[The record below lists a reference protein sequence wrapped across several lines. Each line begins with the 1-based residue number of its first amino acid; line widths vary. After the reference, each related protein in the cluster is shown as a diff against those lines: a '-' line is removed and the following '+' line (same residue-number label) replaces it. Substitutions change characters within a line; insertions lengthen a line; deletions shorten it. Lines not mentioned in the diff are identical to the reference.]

1 MDTELI
7 NLSISSSESIIF
19 SIFIIFTSAAILAT
33 IALFARQA
41 LLVAYI
47 AVGILLGPS
56 VLNFV
61 PDTEF
66 SRQIAKVGIMFL
78 LFLLGLN
85 LHPQKLIA
93 SIKQSTLITIF
104 ASLVFAF
111 IGFIAAWLLELSRID
126 QLVIAG
132 AFMFS
137 STIIGLKLLPT
148 TVLHH
153 QHVGEIIISILL
165 LQDILAI
172 ILLLLIETQ
181 GTNAN
186 TLYALGKLSLALP
199 GLIAFA
205 FIVERFIIIKLM
217 SKFDKIKEYIF
228 LLAIGW
234 CLGIAELAHYIG
246 LSHETGAFIAGVSIA
261 VGPISFYIS
270 ESLKPIRDFFL
281 VIFFFSLGASL
292 DIGLAWE
299 LLIPA
304 TITAIILL
312 LIKPYVFKFL
322 IYKSGESNEDSK
334 EIGVRLGQLSEF
346 SLLLGFVALSAGII
360 SLKAAN
366 FIQVCTIVSFILS
379 TYLIVL
385 KYPTPIAISDKLRR
399 D

>member
-1 MDTELI
+1 MDI
-7 NLSISSSESIIF
+7 NISSSESIIF
-19 SIFIIFTSAAILAT
+19 SIFIIFTSAAVLAT

-47 AVGILLGPS
+47 AVGIILGPS

-66 SRQIAKVGIMFL
+66 SQQIAKVGIMFL

-93 SIKQSTLITIF
+93 SIKQSTLITF
-104 ASLVFAF
+104 GASLVFAL
-111 IGFIAAWLLELSRID
+111 IGFVAAMALKLPLMDQLIIAA
-126 QLVIAG
+126 

-172 ILLLLIETQ
+172 VLLLLIETQ
-181 GTNAN
+181 GEDTN
-186 TLYALGKLSLALP
+186 TFYALGKLALALP

-205 FIVERFIIIKLM
+205 FLVERFVLIKLM

-246 LSHETGAFIAGVSIA
+246 LSHETGAFIAGVAIA

-292 DIGLAWE
+292 DIGLAWK

-304 TITAIILL
+304 IITSTVLL
-312 LIKPYVFKFL
+312 LVKPYVFKFF
-322 IYKSGESNEDSK
+322 IQKSGESVQDSK

-346 SLLLGFVALSAGII
+346 SLLLGFVAFSAGLIT
-360 SLKAAN
+360 LKASN

-385 KYPTPIAISDKLRR
+385 RYPTPIAVSDKLRR

>member
-1 MDTELI
+1 MELGI
-7 NLSISSSESIIF
+7 YSSESIIF

-33 IALFARQA
+33 VALFARQA

-56 VLNFV
+56 VLNV
-61 PDTEF
+61 VQDIEF

-85 LHPQKLIA
+85 LHPQKLLA
-93 SIKQSTLITIF
+93 SIKQSTLVTF
-104 ASLVFAF
+104 ASSLVFAL
-111 IGFIAAWLLELSRID
+111 IGFIAAWALQLPRLD
-126 QLVIAG
+126 QIVIAG

-172 ILLLLIETQ
+172 VLLLLIETH
-181 GTNAN
+181 GNGAN
-186 TLYALGKLSLALP
+186 PFNEIIQLAFTLPSL
-199 GLIAFA
+199 IIFA
-205 FIVERFIIIKLM
+205 FVIERYVLIKLM
-217 SKFDKIKEYIF
+217 EKFDKIKEYIF

-234 CLGIAELAHYIG
+234 CLGIAELAYYIG

-261 VGPISFYIS
+261 VGQISFYIS

-292 DIGLAWE
+292 DIGLAWK

-304 TITAIILL
+304 IITSCVLL
-312 LIKPYVFKFL
+312 LVKPFVFKLL
-322 IYKSGESNEDSK
+322 IHKSGESEQDAK

-346 SLLLGFVALSAGII
+346 SLLLGFCRAKCWFNITKSV
-360 SLKAAN
+360 
-366 FIQVCTIVSFILS
+366 
-379 TYLIVL
+379 
-385 KYPTPIAISDKLRR
+385 
-399 D
+399 

>member
-1 MDTELI
+1 MESGI
-7 NLSISSSESIIF
+7 YSSESIIF
-19 SIFIIFTSAAILAT
+19 SIFIIFTSAAVLAT

-41 LLVAYI
+41 LLIAYI
-47 AVGILLGPS
+47 AVGIILGPS

-78 LFLLGLN
+78 LFLLGLD
-85 LHPQKLIA
+85 LHPQKLLH
-93 SIKQSTLITIF
+93 SVKQSTLIAFGSSLIF
-104 ASLVFAF
+104 AL
-111 IGFIAAWLLELSRID
+111 IGFIAAWTLQLTRLD
-126 QLVIAG
+126 QIIIAG

-153 QHVGEIIISILL
+153 KHVGEIIISILL

-172 ILLLLIETQ
+172 ILLLLIETHGT
-181 GTNAN
+181 GTNQFN
-186 TLYALGKLSLALP
+186 EIIKLVIALP
-199 GLIAFA
+199 SLIAFA
-205 FIVERFIIIKLM
+205 FVVERFVLVKLM
-217 SKFDKIKEYIF
+217 TKFDKIKEYIF

-234 CLGIAELAHYIG
+234 CLGIAELAHTIG
-246 LSHETGAFIAGVSIA
+246 LSHETGAFIAGVAIA
-261 VGPISFYIS
+261 VGPISLYIV

-292 DIGLAWE
+292 DIGLAWKM
-299 LLIPA
+299 LIPA
-304 TITAIILL
+304 TITSCILL
-312 LIKPYVFKFL
+312 MVKPFVFKLL
-322 IYKSGESNEDSK
+322 IHKSGESEKDSK

-346 SLLLGFVALSAGII
+346 SLLLGFVAMSAGLI
-360 SLKAAN
+360 SLKASN

-385 KYPTPIAISDKLRR
+385 RYPTPIAISDKLRR

>member
-1 MDTELI
+1 MELGV
-7 NLSISSSESIIF
+7 SSSESIIF
-19 SIFIIFTSAAILAT
+19 SIFIIFTSAAVLAT
-33 IALFARQA
+33 VALFARQA

-47 AVGILLGPS
+47 AVGIILGPS
-56 VLNFV
+56 VFNYV

-93 SIKQSTLITIF
+93 SIKQSTIITIGASFIF
-104 ASLVFAF
+104 AL
-111 IGFIAAWLLELSRID
+111 IGYLAAMVLQLPLMDRLIIAS
-126 QLVIAG
+126 

-181 GTNAN
+181 GADTN
-186 TLYALGKLSLALP
+186 TLFALGKLALALP

-205 FIVERFIIIKLM
+205 FLVERFVLIKLM
-217 SKFDKIKEYIF
+217 TKFDKIKEYIF

-234 CLGIAELAHYIG
+234 CLGIAELAHFIG

-292 DIGLAWE
+292 DIGLAWK
-299 LLIPA
+299 LLLP
-304 TITAIILL
+304 AIITSIVMLAV
-312 LIKPYVFKFL
+312 KPYVFMFL
-322 IYKSGESNEDSK
+322 INKSGETK
-334 EIGVRLGQLSEF
+334 QACREIGVRLGQLSEF
-346 SLLLGFVALSAGII
+346 SLLLGFVAFSTGLI
-360 SLKAAN
+360 SLKASN

>member
-1 MDTELI
+1 MDI
-7 NLSISSSESIIF
+7 SISSSESIIF
-19 SIFIIFTSAAILAT
+19 SIFIIFTSAAVLAT

-47 AVGILLGPS
+47 AVGIILGPS
-56 VLNFV
+56 VLNYV

-66 SRQIAKVGIMFL
+66 SRQLAKVGIMFL

-93 SIKQSTLITIF
+93 SIKQSTLVTLG
-104 ASLVFAF
+104 ASLIFAF
-111 IGFIAAWLLELSRID
+111 IGYLSAMALQLPLMDQIIIAA
-126 QLVIAG
+126 

-153 QHVGEIIISILL
+153 QHVGEIIISVLL

-181 GTNAN
+181 ATDSN
-186 TLYALGKLSLALP
+186 TLYAIAKLSLALP

-205 FIVERFIIIKLM
+205 FLVERFVLIKLM
-217 SKFDKIKEYIF
+217 TKFDKIKEYIF

-246 LSHETGAFIAGVSIA
+246 LSHETGAFVAGVAIA
-261 VGPISFYIS
+261 IGPISFYIS

-292 DIGLAWE
+292 DIGLAWK
-299 LLIPA
+299 LLLP
-304 TITAIILL
+304 AIITSVILL
-312 LIKPYVFKFL
+312 AVKPYVFKFL
-322 IYKSGESNEDSK
+322 IHKSGESEQDAK

-346 SLLLGFVALSAGII
+346 SLLLGFVAFSTGLIT
-360 SLKAAN
+360 LKASN

>member
-1 MDTELI
+1 MDI
-7 NLSISSSESIIF
+7 NVSSSESIIF
-19 SIFIIFTSAAILAT
+19 SIFIIFTSAAVLAT

-47 AVGILLGPS
+47 AVGIILGPS
-56 VLNFV
+56 VLSFV
-61 PDTEF
+61 PDTVF
-66 SRQIAKVGIMFL
+66 SQQIAKVGIMFL

-85 LHPQKLIA
+85 LHPQKLIS
-93 SIKQSTLITIF
+93 SIKQSTLITFGASLIF
-104 ASLVFAF
+104 AL
-111 IGFIAAWLLELSRID
+111 IGFIAAMALKLPLMD
-126 QLVIAG
+126 QLIIAA

-172 ILLLLIETQ
+172 VLLLLIETQ
-181 GTNAN
+181 GPDTS
-186 TLYALGKLSLALP
+186 TLFALGKLALALP

-205 FIVERFIIIKLM
+205 FLVERFVLIKLM

-292 DIGLAWE
+292 DIGLAWK
-299 LLIPA
+299 LLLP
-304 TITAIILL
+304 AIITSTALL
-312 LIKPYVFKFL
+312 LIKPAVFKFL
-322 IYKSGESNEDSK
+322 IRKSGESDQDSK

-346 SLLLGFVALSAGII
+346 SLLLGFVAFSAGLI
-360 SLKAAN
+360 SLEASN

>member
-1 MDTELI
+1 MEF
-7 NLSISSSESIIF
+7 NVSSSESIIF
-19 SIFIIFTSAAILAT
+19 SIFIIFTSAALLAT

-47 AVGILLGPS
+47 AVGIILGPS
-56 VLNFV
+56 FLNFV

-66 SRQIAKVGIMFL
+66 SRQIAKVGIIFL

-93 SIKQSTLITIF
+93 SIKQSTLVTLF
-104 ASLVFAF
+104 ASLVFALV
-111 IGFIAAWLLELSRID
+111 GFIAALTLGLSKID

-172 ILLLLIETQ
+172 ILLLLIETHGADNQ
-181 GTNAN
+181 TI
-186 TLYALGKLSLALP
+186 YAIGKLAVALP
-199 GLIAFA
+199 SLIAFA
-205 FIVERFIIIKLM
+205 FLIERFVLIKLI
-217 SKFDKIKEYIF
+217 SKFDKIKEYVF

-234 CLGIAELAHYIG
+234 CLGIAELAYYIG

-281 VIFFFSLGASL
+281 VIFFFSLGASI
-292 DIGLAWE
+292 DIGLAWN

-304 TITAIILL
+304 IITSIALL

-322 IYKSGESNEDSK
+322 ISKSGESDQDSK

-346 SLLLGFVALSAGII
+346 SLLLGFVAFSTGLI
-360 SLKAAN
+360 SLEASN

-385 KYPTPIAISDKLRR
+385 KYPTPIAISDALRR

>member
-1 MDTELI
+1 MELAV
-7 NLSISSSESIIF
+7 SSSESIIF
-19 SIFIIFTSAAILAT
+19 SIFIIFTSAAVLAT
-33 IALFARQA
+33 LALFARQA

-47 AVGILLGPS
+47 TVGIILGPS

-61 PDTEF
+61 PDTDF

-93 SIKQSTLITIF
+93 SIKQSTLITIG
-104 ASLVFAF
+104 ASLIFAL
-111 IGFIAAWLLELSRID
+111 IGFVAARVLQMPLMD
-126 QLVIAG
+126 QIVIAG

-181 GTNAN
+181 DTQTN
-186 TLYALGKLSLALP
+186 TIYALGKLALALP

-205 FIVERFIIIKLM
+205 FLFERFVLIKLM
-217 SKFDKIKEYIF
+217 AKYDKIKEYIF

-292 DIGLAWE
+292 DIGLAWK

-304 TITAIILL
+304 IVTSIVLL
-312 LIKPYVFKFL
+312 LIKPYVFKLL
-322 IYKSGESNEDSK
+322 ISKSGETEKDAK

-346 SLLLGFVALSAGII
+346 SLLLGFIALSAGLI
-360 SLKAAN
+360 SLKASN

>member
-1 MDTELI
+1 MELG
-7 NLSISSSESIIF
+7 ISSSESIIF

-33 IALFARQA
+33 VALFARQA

-56 VLNFV
+56 VLNV
-61 PDTEF
+61 VQDIEF

-85 LHPQKLIA
+85 LHPQKLLA
-93 SIKQSTLITIF
+93 SIKQSTLVTF
-104 ASLVFAF
+104 SSSLVFAL
-111 IGFIAAWLLELSRID
+111 IGFIAAWALQLPRLD
-126 QLVIAG
+126 QIVIAG

-172 ILLLLIETQ
+172 VLLLLIETH
-181 GTNAN
+181 GNGAN
-186 TLYALGKLSLALP
+186 PFNEIIQLAFTLP
-199 GLIAFA
+199 GLIIFA
-205 FIVERFIIIKLM
+205 FVIERYVLIKLM
-217 SKFDKIKEYIF
+217 EKFDKIKEYIF

-234 CLGIAELAHYIG
+234 CLGIAELAYYIG

-292 DIGLAWE
+292 DIGLAWK

-304 TITAIILL
+304 IITSCVLL
-312 LIKPYVFKFL
+312 LVKPFVFKLL
-322 IYKSGESNEDSK
+322 IHKSGESEQDAK

-346 SLLLGFVALSAGII
+346 SLLLGFVALSAGLI
-360 SLKAAN
+360 SLKASN
-366 FIQVCTIVSFILS
+366 FIQVCTSVSFILS

-385 KYPTPIAISDKLRR
+385 RYPTPITISDKLRR

>member
-1 MDTELI
+1 MELG
-7 NLSISSSESIIF
+7 ISSSESIIF

-33 IALFARQA
+33 VALFARQA

-56 VLNFV
+56 VLNV
-61 PDTEF
+61 VQDIEF

-85 LHPQKLIA
+85 LHPQKLLA
-93 SIKQSTLITIF
+93 SIKQSTLVTF
-104 ASLVFAF
+104 ASSLVFAL
-111 IGFIAAWLLELSRID
+111 IGFIAAWALQLPRLD
-126 QLVIAG
+126 QIVIAG

-172 ILLLLIETQ
+172 VLLLLIETHGN
-181 GTNAN
+181 GTNPFN
-186 TLYALGKLSLALP
+186 EIIQLAFTLP
-199 GLIAFA
+199 GLIIFA
-205 FIVERFIIIKLM
+205 FVIERYVLIKLM
-217 SKFDKIKEYIF
+217 EKFDKIKEYIF

-234 CLGIAELAHYIG
+234 CLGIAELAYYIG

-292 DIGLAWE
+292 DIGLAWK

-304 TITAIILL
+304 IITSCVLL
-312 LIKPYVFKFL
+312 LVKPFVFKLL
-322 IYKSGESNEDSK
+322 IHKSGESEQDAK

-346 SLLLGFVALSAGII
+346 SLLLGFVALSAGLI
-360 SLKAAN
+360 SLKASN

-385 KYPTPIAISDKLRR
+385 RYPTPITISDKLRR

>member
-1 MDTELI
+1 MDI
-7 NLSISSSESIIF
+7 NVSSSESIIF
-19 SIFIIFTSAAILAT
+19 SIFIIFTSAAVLAT

-47 AVGILLGPS
+47 AVGIILGPS
-56 VLNFV
+56 VLSFV
-61 PDTEF
+61 PDTVF
-66 SRQIAKVGIMFL
+66 SQQIAKVGIMFL

-85 LHPQKLIA
+85 LHPQKLMA
-93 SIKQSTLITIF
+93 SIKQSTLITFGASLIF
-104 ASLVFAF
+104 AL
-111 IGFIAAWLLELSRID
+111 IGFIAAMTLKLPLMD
-126 QLVIAG
+126 QLIIAA

-181 GTNAN
+181 GPDTS
-186 TLYALGKLSLALP
+186 TLYALGKLALALP

-205 FIVERFIIIKLM
+205 FLVERFVLIKLM

-292 DIGLAWE
+292 DMGLAWK
-299 LLIPA
+299 LLLP
-304 TITAIILL
+304 AIITSSVLL
-312 LIKPYVFKFL
+312 LVKPYVFKFL
-322 IYKSGESNEDSK
+322 IQKSGESDQDSK

-346 SLLLGFVALSAGII
+346 SLLLGFVAFSAGLI
-360 SLKAAN
+360 SLEASN
-366 FIQVCTIVSFILS
+366 FIQVCTIMSFILS

>member
-1 MDTELI
+1 MEFI
-7 NLSISSSESIIF
+7 GSSSESIIF
-19 SIFIIFTSAAILAT
+19 SIFIIFTSAAVLAT

-47 AVGILLGPS
+47 ACGIILGPS
-56 VLNFV
+56 VLSFV

-66 SRQIAKVGIMFL
+66 SQQIAKVGIMFL

-85 LHPQKLIA
+85 LHPQKLIS
-93 SIKQSTLITIF
+93 SIKQSTLVTLG
-104 ASLVFAF
+104 ASLVFAL
-111 IGFIAAWLLELSRID
+111 IGFLSAMALQLPLID
-126 QLVIAG
+126 KIVVAG

-172 ILLLLIETQ
+172 VLLLLIETQ
-181 GTNAN
+181 STNAS
-186 TLYALGKLSLALP
+186 TLYAIGKLAIALP

-205 FIVERFIIIKLM
+205 FFIERFVLIKLM

-292 DIGLAWE
+292 DISLAWK

-304 TITAIILL
+304 IITSAILL
-312 LIKPYVFKFL
+312 VVKPYVFAFL
-322 IYKSGESNEDSK
+322 ISKSGESDQDSK

-346 SLLLGFVALSAGII
+346 SLLLGFVALSVGLI
-360 SLKAAN
+360 STKAAN

>member
-1 MDTELI
+1 MELG
-7 NLSISSSESIIF
+7 ISSSESIIF

-33 IALFARQA
+33 VALFARQA

-56 VLNFV
+56 VLNV
-61 PDTEF
+61 VQDIEF

-85 LHPQKLIA
+85 LHPQKLLA
-93 SIKQSTLITIF
+93 SIKQSTLVTF
-104 ASLVFAF
+104 ASSLVFAL
-111 IGFIAAWLLELSRID
+111 IGFIAAWALQLPRLD
-126 QLVIAG
+126 QIVIAG

-172 ILLLLIETQ
+172 VLLLLIETH
-181 GTNAN
+181 GNGAN
-186 TLYALGKLSLALP
+186 PFNEIIQLAFTLP
-199 GLIAFA
+199 GLIIFA
-205 FIVERFIIIKLM
+205 FVIERYVLIKLM
-217 SKFDKIKEYIF
+217 EKFDKIKEYIF

-234 CLGIAELAHYIG
+234 CLGIAELAYYIG

-292 DIGLAWE
+292 DIGLAWK

-304 TITAIILL
+304 IITSCVLL
-312 LIKPYVFKFL
+312 LVKPFVFKLL
-322 IYKSGESNEDSK
+322 IHKSGESEQDAK

-346 SLLLGFVALSAGII
+346 SLLLGFVALSAGLI
-360 SLKAAN
+360 SLKASN

-385 KYPTPIAISDKLRR
+385 RYPTPITISDKLRR

>member
-1 MDTELI
+1 MNI
-7 NLSISSSESIIF
+7 NVSSSESIIF
-19 SIFIIFTSAAILAT
+19 SIFIIFTSAAALAT

-47 AVGILLGPS
+47 AVGIILGPS

-66 SRQIAKVGIMFL
+66 SQQIAKVGIMFL

-93 SIKQSTLITIF
+93 SIKQSTLITF
-104 ASLVFAF
+104 GASLVFAL
-111 IGFIAAWLLELSRID
+111 IGFISAMTLQLPLMD
-126 QLVIAG
+126 QLIIAA

-137 STIIGLKLLPT
+137 STIIALKLLPT
-148 TVLHH
+148 TILHH

-181 GTNAN
+181 SIGNN
-186 TLYALGKLSLALP
+186 TFYALGKLVLALP

-205 FIVERFIIIKLM
+205 FLVERFVLIKLM

-246 LSHETGAFIAGVSIA
+246 LSHETGAFIAGVAIA

-292 DIGLAWE
+292 DIGLAWK

-304 TITAIILL
+304 IITSIVLL

-322 IYKSGESNEDSK
+322 IRKSGESDQDSK

-346 SLLLGFVALSAGII
+346 SLLLGFVAFSTGLI
-360 SLKAAN
+360 SLTASN

-385 KYPTPIAISDKLRR
+385 KYPTPIAISDDLRR

>member
-1 MDTELI
+1 MELDV
-7 NLSISSSESIIF
+7 SSSESIIF
-19 SIFIIFTSAAILAT
+19 SIFIIFTSAAVLAT

-47 AVGILLGPS
+47 AVGIILGPS
-56 VLNFV
+56 FLNFV

-66 SRQIAKVGIMFL
+66 SRQIAKVGIIFL

-93 SIKQSTLITIF
+93 SIKQSTLVTLF
-104 ASLVFAF
+104 ASLVFALV
-111 IGFIAAWLLELSRID
+111 GFIAALTLGLSKID

-172 ILLLLIETQ
+172 ILLLLIETHGADNQ
-181 GTNAN
+181 TI
-186 TLYALGKLSLALP
+186 YAIGKLAVALP
-199 GLIAFA
+199 SLIAFA
-205 FIVERFIIIKLM
+205 FLIERFVLIKLI

-281 VIFFFSLGASL
+281 VIFFFSLGASI
-292 DIGLAWE
+292 DIGLAWN

-304 TITAIILL
+304 IITSIVLL

-322 IYKSGESNEDSK
+322 ISKSGESDQDSK

-346 SLLLGFVALSAGII
+346 SLLLGFVAFSTGLI
-360 SLKAAN
+360 SLEASN
-366 FIQVCTIVSFILS
+366 FIQVCTIISFILS

-385 KYPTPIAISDKLRR
+385 KYPTPIAISDALRR

>member
-1 MDTELI
+1 MELGV
-7 NLSISSSESIIF
+7 SSSESIIF
-19 SIFIIFTSAAILAT
+19 SIFIIFTSAAVLAT
-33 IALFARQA
+33 VALFARQA

-47 AVGILLGPS
+47 AVGIILGPS
-56 VLNFV
+56 VFNYV

-93 SIKQSTLITIF
+93 SIKQSTIITIGASFIF
-104 ASLVFAF
+104 AL
-111 IGFIAAWLLELSRID
+111 IGYLAAMVLQLPLMDRLIIAS
-126 QLVIAG
+126 

-181 GTNAN
+181 GADTN
-186 TLYALGKLSLALP
+186 TLFALGKLALALP

-205 FIVERFIIIKLM
+205 FLVERFVLIKLM
-217 SKFDKIKEYIF
+217 TKFDKIKEYIF

-234 CLGIAELAHYIG
+234 CLGIAELAHFIG

-292 DIGLAWE
+292 DIGLAWK
-299 LLIPA
+299 LLLP
-304 TITAIILL
+304 AIITSIVMLAV
-312 LIKPYVFKFL
+312 KPYVFMFL
-322 IYKSGESNEDSK
+322 INKSGETKQASR

-346 SLLLGFVALSAGII
+346 SLLLGFVAFSTGLI
-360 SLKAAN
+360 SLKASN

>member
-1 MDTELI
+1 MDLA
-7 NLSISSSESIIF
+7 LSSSESIIF

-33 IALFARQA
+33 VALFARQA

-47 AVGILLGPS
+47 AVGIILGPS
-56 VLNFV
+56 VLNV
-61 PDTEF
+61 VQDIEF

-85 LHPQKLIA
+85 LHPQKLLT
-93 SIKQSTLITIF
+93 SIKQSTLVTFGSSLIF
-104 ASLVFAF
+104 AL
-111 IGFIAAWLLELSRID
+111 IGYAAAWVLQLSRLD
-126 QLVIAG
+126 QLIIAC

-181 GTNAN
+181 GEGSSTFNELIQLAI
-186 TLYALGKLSLALP
+186 ALP
-199 GLIAFA
+199 GLIIFA
-205 FIVERFIIIKLM
+205 FVIERIVIIKLM
-217 SKFDKIKEYIF
+217 EKFDKIKEYIF

-234 CLGIAELAHYIG
+234 CLGIAELAHIIG

-261 VGPISFYIS
+261 VGPISFFIA

-292 DIGLAWE
+292 DVGLAWKM
-299 LLIPA
+299 LIPA
-304 TITAIILL
+304 IITSSVL
-312 LIKPYVFKFL
+312 LIVKPFVFKLL
-322 IYKSGESNEDSK
+322 IQKSGESEHDSR

-346 SLLLGFVALSAGII
+346 SLLVGFVAMSAGLI
-360 SLKAAN
+360 SIKATN

-379 TYLIVL
+379 TYLIVFR
-385 KYPTPIAISDKLRR
+385 YPTPIAILDKLRR

>member
-1 MDTELI
+1 MM
-7 NLSISSSESIIF
+7 NLDVASSESIIF
-19 SIFIIFTSAAILAT
+19 SIFIIFTSAAVLAT
-33 IALFARQA
+33 FALFARQA

-47 AVGILLGPS
+47 AVGVILGPS

-61 PDTEF
+61 SDTEF

-93 SIKQSTLITIF
+93 SIKQSTLITLGAAFIF
-104 ASLVFAF
+104 AL
-111 IGFIAAWLLELSRID
+111 IGFAAAWAIGLTLLD
-126 QLVIAG
+126 QLVVAG

-165 LQDILAI
+165 LQDIIAI

-181 GTNAN
+181 GSN
-186 TLYALGKLSLALP
+186 TSTIYALGKLALALP
-199 GLIAFA
+199 SLIAFA
-205 FIVERFIIIKLM
+205 FLIERFVLIKLM

-292 DIGLAWE
+292 DIGLAWK
-299 LLIPA
+299 LLLP
-304 TITAIILL
+304 AIITSSVLL
-312 LIKPYVFKFL
+312 FIKPYLFAYL
-322 IYKSGESNEDSK
+322 IKKSGESDHDSK

-346 SLLLGFVALSAGII
+346 SLLLGFVAFSAGLI
-360 SLKAAN
+360 SLKASN
-366 FIQVCTIVSFILS
+366 FIQVCTIVSFVLS

-385 KYPTPIAISDKLRR
+385 KYPTPIAISDRLRR

>member
-1 MDTELI
+1 MELDV
-7 NLSISSSESIIF
+7 SSSESIIF
-19 SIFIIFTSAAILAT
+19 SIFIIFTSAAVLAT
-33 IALFARQA
+33 LALFARQA

-47 AVGILLGPS
+47 AVGIILGPS

-93 SIKQSTLITIF
+93 SIKQSTLVTLF
-104 ASLVFAF
+104 ASLVFALV
-111 IGFIAAWLLELSRID
+111 GFIAAWALGLSKID

-172 ILLLLIETQ
+172 ILLLLIETHGADTQ
-181 GTNAN
+181 TI
-186 TLYALGKLSLALP
+186 YAIGKLAVALP

-205 FIVERFIIIKLM
+205 FFIERFVLIKLI
-217 SKFDKIKEYIF
+217 SRFDKIKEYIF

-292 DIGLAWE
+292 DIGLAWK

-304 TITAIILL
+304 IITSIVLL
-312 LIKPYVFKFL
+312 LIKPYVFKYL
-322 IYKSGESNEDSK
+322 IRKSGESDQDSK

-346 SLLLGFVALSAGII
+346 SLLLGFVAFSTGLI
-360 SLKAAN
+360 SLTASN

-385 KYPTPIAISDKLRR
+385 KYPTPIAISDNLRR

>member
-1 MDTELI
+1 MEFI
-7 NLSISSSESIIF
+7 GSSSESIIF
-19 SIFIIFTSAAILAT
+19 SIFIIFTSAAVLAT

-47 AVGILLGPS
+47 ACGIILGPS
-56 VLNFV
+56 VLSFV

-66 SRQIAKVGIMFL
+66 SQQIAKVGIMFL

-85 LHPQKLIA
+85 LHPQKLIS
-93 SIKQSTLITIF
+93 SIKQSTLVTLG
-104 ASLVFAF
+104 ASLVFAL
-111 IGFIAAWLLELSRID
+111 IGFLSAMALQLPLID
-126 QLVIAG
+126 KIVVAG

-172 ILLLLIETQ
+172 VLLLLIETQ
-181 GTNAN
+181 STNAS
-186 TLYALGKLSLALP
+186 TLYAIGKLAIALP

-205 FIVERFIIIKLM
+205 FFIERLVLIKLM

-270 ESLKPIRDFFL
+270 ESLKSIRDFFL

-292 DIGLAWE
+292 DISLAWK

-304 TITAIILL
+304 IITSAILL
-312 LIKPYVFKFL
+312 VVKPYVFAFL
-322 IYKSGESNEDSK
+322 ISKSGESDQDSK

-346 SLLLGFVALSAGII
+346 SLLSRVCCTSAQG
-360 SLKAAN
+360 LYQPTAAN

-385 KYPTPIAISDKLRR
+385 KIPNTNCNI
-399 D
+399 

>member
-1 MDTELI
+1 MDI
-7 NLSISSSESIIF
+7 NVSSSESIIF
-19 SIFIIFTSAAILAT
+19 SIFIIFTSAAVLAT

-47 AVGILLGPS
+47 AVGIILGPS
-56 VLNFV
+56 VLSFV
-61 PDTEF
+61 PDTVF
-66 SRQIAKVGIMFL
+66 SQQIAKVGIMFL

-93 SIKQSTLITIF
+93 SMKQSTLITFGASLIF
-104 ASLVFAF
+104 AL
-111 IGFIAAWLLELSRID
+111 IGFIAAMTLKLPLMD
-126 QLVIAG
+126 QLIIAA

-181 GTNAN
+181 GPDTS
-186 TLYALGKLSLALP
+186 TLYALGKLALAFP

-205 FIVERFIIIKLM
+205 FLIERFVLIKLM

-292 DIGLAWE
+292 DIGLAWK

-304 TITAIILL
+304 VITSVVLL
-312 LIKPYVFKFL
+312 LIKPFIFKFL
-322 IYKSGESNEDSK
+322 IKKSGESDQDSK

-346 SLLLGFVALSAGII
+346 SLLLGFVAFSTGLI
-360 SLKAAN
+360 SLEASN

>member
-1 MDTELI
+1 MDI
-7 NLSISSSESIIF
+7 DVSSSESIIF
-19 SIFIIFTSAAILAT
+19 SIFIIFTSAAALAT
-33 IALFARQA
+33 IALFSRQA

-47 AVGILLGPS
+47 TVGILLGPS
-56 VLNFV
+56 VFNFV

-66 SRQIAKVGIMFL
+66 SQQIAQVGIMFL

-85 LHPQKLIA
+85 LHPQKLIT
-93 SIKQSTLITIF
+93 SIKQSTLITI
-104 ASLVFAF
+104 STCLVFAM
-111 IGFIAAWLLELSRID
+111 IGFFAAWLLGLSRID
-126 QLVIAG
+126 QVVIAG

-172 ILLLLIETQ
+172 VLLLLIETK
-181 GTNAN
+181 GPGVN
-186 TLYALGKLSLALP
+186 TLHSLAKLAIALP
-199 GLIAFA
+199 SLIAFA
-205 FIVERFIIIKLM
+205 FLFERFILIKLM
-217 SKFDKIKEYIF
+217 SRFDKIKEYIF

-234 CLGIAELAHYIG
+234 CLGVAELAHYIG
-246 LSHETGAFIAGVSIA
+246 LSHETGAFIAGVAIA

-292 DIGLAWE
+292 DLTLAWE
-299 LLIPA
+299 LLLPA
-304 TITAIILL
+304 TLTCLVLL
-312 LIKPYVFKFL
+312 FIKPMLFKYL
-322 IYKSGESNEDSK
+322 IHKSGESIEDSA
-334 EIGVRLGQLSEF
+334 EIGTRLGQLSEF
-346 SLLLGFVALSAGII
+346 SLLLGFVAFSAGLI
-360 SLKAAN
+360 SLKASN
-366 FIQVCTIVSFILS
+366 FIQVCTIISFILS

>member
-93 SIKQSTLITIF
+93 SIKQSTLITLI

-126 QLVIAG
+126 QLIIAG

-181 GTNAN
+181 STNAN
-186 TLYALGKLSLALP
+186 TLYALVKLSLALP

-234 CLGIAELAHYIG
+234 CLGIAELAHFIG

-292 DIGLAWE
+292 DIGIAWE
-299 LLIPA
+299 LLVPA
-304 TITAIILL
+304 TITSVVLL
-312 LIKPYVFKFL
+312 IIKPYVFQFL
-322 IYKSGESNEDSK
+322 IYKSGESNQDAK
-334 EIGVRLGQLSEF
+334 EIGARLGQLSEF
-346 SLLLGFVALSAGII
+346 SLLLGFVALSAGVI

>member
-1 MDTELI
+1 MEI
-7 NLSISSSESIIF
+7 NVPSSEAIIF

-33 IALFARQA
+33 FALFARQA

-47 AVGILLGPS
+47 AVGIILGPS

-93 SIKQSTLITIF
+93 SIKQSTLITL
-104 ASLVFAF
+104 ASSLVFAG
-111 IGFIAAWLLELSRID
+111 IGFIAAWLLQLSFMD
-126 QLVIAG
+126 QIIVSA

-172 ILLLLIETQ
+172 VLLLFIETQ
-181 GTNAN
+181 GTNIS
-186 TLYALGKLSLALP
+186 TLQSLGKLAIALP

-205 FIVERFIIIKLM
+205 FLIERFVLIKLM
-217 SKFDKIKEYIF
+217 TKFDKIKEYIF

-292 DIGLAWE
+292 DIGIAWQ

-304 TITAIILL
+304 IITSVVLL
-312 LIKPYVFKFL
+312 FIKPLVFNIL
-322 IYKSGESNEDSK
+322 IYKSGESKNDSK

-346 SLLLGFVALSAGII
+346 SLLLGFVALGAGLI

>member
-1 MDTELI
+1 MELG
-7 NLSISSSESIIF
+7 LSSSEEIIF
-19 SIFIIFTSAAILAT
+19 SIFIIFTSAAVLAT

-56 VLNFV
+56 VFNVLQ
-61 PDTEF
+61 DTEF
-66 SRQIAKVGIMFL
+66 STQIAKVGIMFL

-85 LHPQKLIA
+85 LHPQNLIA
-93 SIKQSTLITIF
+93 SMKQSTLVTFGSSMIF
-104 ASLVFAF
+104 AL
-111 IGFIAAWLLELSRID
+111 IGFIAAFILKLSLTD
-126 QLVIAG
+126 QLVIAA

-137 STIIGLKLLPT
+137 STIIGIKLLPT

-153 QHVGEIIISILL
+153 QHVGEIIISVLL
-165 LQDILAI
+165 LQDVLAI
-172 ILLLLIETQ
+172 VLLLLIETH
-181 GTNAN
+181 GNESSTFYEIGRLAI
-186 TLYALGKLSLALP
+186 ALP
-199 GLIAFA
+199 SLIVFT
-205 FIVERFIIIKLM
+205 FIIERYVLIKLM
-217 SKFDKIKEYIF
+217 TKFDQIKEYIF

-246 LSHETGAFIAGVSIA
+246 LSHATGAFIAGVSIA

-281 VIFFFSLGASL
+281 VMFFFSLGASL
-292 DIGLAWE
+292 DLKVAYQ

-304 TITAIILL
+304 IITSSILL
-312 LIKPYVFKFL
+312 VIKPYIFKLL
-322 IYKSGESNEDSK
+322 INKSGESVQDSK

-346 SLLLGFVALSAGII
+346 SLLVGFVALSVGLITV
-360 SLKAAN
+360 KAAN